1 MKIFTIFL
9 LLSFMH
15 IPSYAQQHSVTKN
28 SLFAISK
35 SLAHKMGKT
44 YQLAQNCAED
54 LDNITSPRATTLF
67 LNYFEEHEVKIVMK
81 QYKYAV
87 AQENG
92 KSCNR
97 ETIEIQILIN
107 KIGDYMRKAAP
118 FTKKHD

>member
-28 SLFAISK
+28 SLFTISK
-35 SLAHKMGKT
+35 SLAYEMGKT

-54 LDNITSPRATTLF
+54 LDNITSPMATTLF

-81 QYKYAV
+81 QYEYAV
-87 AQENG
+87 TQENE

-118 FTKKHD
+118 FTK